1 MSKTEQLAYSSLIEI
16 VKVSKEERKGSKK
29 ERRCFEM
36 KRKTTLF
43 RLNRALF
50 SLCSIR

>member
-29 ERRCFEM
+29 ERRSKEKKRQASVNRM
-36 KRKTTLF
+36 KP
-43 RLNRALF
+43 A
-50 SLCSIR
+50 